1 MGGLF
6 LSLAGGAVSMITNLY
21 IDGFSLYYRAVV
33 ETSYKWLNLRLLGEN
48 LFPNDIVQSIHY
60 FTARLIARPGKPQDL
75 EAKRQRRQLVY
86 IRALETISS
95 LSVHYGRFQLIRDE
109 RALAEHPYEIKLR
122 RSAPQEKKT
131 DVNLAA
137 RLIVDGCK
145 GAYQQAALI
154 SKDSDF
160 VGAMLAVRNELGLP
174 IVLVNPDW
182 RQAPRDDEDR
192 TEDTT
197 KELSDAATR
206 AMQIEEKHLAASQFP
221 NEVRDAKG
229 IVRKPV
235 EWR

>member
-1 MGGLF
+1 M
-6 LSLAGGAVSMITNLY
+6 VTNLY

-33 ETSYKWLNLRLLGEN
+33 ETFYKWLNLRLLGES
-48 LFPNDIVQSIHY
+48 LFPNDHVQSIHY
-60 FTARLIARPGKPQDL
+60 FTARLIARPGKSQTL

-86 IRALETISS
+86 IRALETIKG

-109 RALAEHPYEIKLR
+109 RTLAEHPYEIKLQR
-122 RSAPQEKKT
+122 KAPQEKKT

-154 SKDSDF
+154 SKDTDF

-182 RQAPRDDEDR
+182 RQDPRAD
-192 TEDTT
+192 EDTT
-197 KELSDAATR
+197 KELRDAATR
-206 AMQIEEKHLAASQFP
+206 AMRIEEKHLATSQFP

-229 IVRKPV
+229 VVVVRKPS
-235 EWR
+235 EWS